1 MLEPIPGLL
10 ITAFNAA
17 YNIPTEKLK
26 ATSAA
31 APYPYKWSLP
41 TAITIRYTAKRRMSR
56 NENETAIAIV
66 LRTVKPAMA
75 IADVISAEIPNNKFR

>member
-17 YNIPTEKLK
+17 YNIPIEKLK

-41 TAITIRYTAKRRMSR
+41 TAMTIRYTALRRMSR
-56 NENETAIAIV
+56 KENDTVMAIV

-75 IADVISAEIPNNKFR
+75 IANVISADTPNNKFR